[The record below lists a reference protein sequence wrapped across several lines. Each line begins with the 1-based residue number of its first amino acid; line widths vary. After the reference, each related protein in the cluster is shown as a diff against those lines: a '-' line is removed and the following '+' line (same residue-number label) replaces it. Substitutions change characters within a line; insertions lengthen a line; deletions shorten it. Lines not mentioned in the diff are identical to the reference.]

1 MRNKEFNFNLIIFFN
16 KLFIRLMETLK
27 ALLSRRSISKL
38 KDPIPSKEQMELIYK
53 AAFRAPDHA
62 WLRPWRFI
70 EVTGEGRYKL
80 AQSFI
85 NVSRNDVN
93 LDEKKKKKISLM
105 PFRAP
110 MIIIVIAK
118 IIDKPNVPR
127 IEQIQSTAAA
137 TQNILI
143 ALHDMGF
150 GAYWRTG
157 KYITENNKYI
167 AKELSLSSQS
177 EVLGYLYIGT
187 PSVEAKEIPQLEK
200 KDFVTN
206 WN

>member
-1 MRNKEFNFNLIIFFN
+1 
-16 KLFIRLMETLK
+16 METIN
-27 ALLSRRSISKL
+27 ALLTRRSISQL
-38 KDPIPSKEQMELIYK
+38 EDPIPSKEQMELVYQS
-53 AAFRAPDHA
+53 ALRAPDHS

-70 EVTGEGRYKL
+70 EVTGEGRAKL
-80 AQSFI
+80 AQAFI
-85 NVSRNDVN
+85 NI
-93 LDEKKKKKISLM
+93 EKKENEVDKEKEKKISFL

-110 MIIIVIAK
+110 MIII
-118 IIDKPNVPR
+118 IISEIVDKPNVPR

-137 TQNILI
+137 AQNILL

-167 AKELSLSSQS
+167 SKELLLSSQS

-187 PSVEAKEIPQLEK
+187 PSVKPKDVPLLEN
-200 KDFVTN
+200 KDYVTK